1 MMKRVGVSRGKLLTW
16 IVILFCSAFLHGCI
30 DEKEQKNLDLNGAII
45 LSDPERVRSLIRSG
59 ADPNYR
65 INGPT
70 GYPALMTALGFFDDC
85 RKNHKE
91 LETKSREVI
100 KVLLDNGADPNATL
114 STGRTVYQSFHLLVR
129 PTDPEIERLLIE
141 KGAK

>member
-1 MMKRVGVSRGKLLTW
+1 VSRGKLLTW
-16 IVILFCSAFLHGCI
+16 IVILFCSVLLHGCI
-30 DEKEQKNLDLNGAII
+30 DEEEQRNLDLNGAII
-45 LSDPERVRSLIRSG
+45 LSDPDRVRSLIRSG

-65 INGPT
+65 INGPN
-70 GYPALMTALGFFDDC
+70 GDPALMTAIGFFDDC

-100 KVLLDNGADPNATL
+100 KVLLENGADPNVRL

-129 PTDPEIERLLIE
+129 PTDPEIEKLLIE